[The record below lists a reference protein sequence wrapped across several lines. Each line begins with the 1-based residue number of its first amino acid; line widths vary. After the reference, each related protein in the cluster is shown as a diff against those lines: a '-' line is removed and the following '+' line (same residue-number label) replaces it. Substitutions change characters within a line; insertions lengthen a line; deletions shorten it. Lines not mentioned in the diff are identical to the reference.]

1 MKMLWNLLKKRK
13 ARGRMNEIDY
23 FQCEHCGFI
32 IDSLEVKYA
41 KINLLEYCPRCKDYP
56 QPFRH
61 ISIKEQTNEK

>member
-1 MKMLWNLLKKRK
+1 
-13 ARGRMNEIDY
+13 MNEIDY

-41 KINLLEYCPRCKDYP
+41 KINLLEYCPKCKDYP

-61 ISIKEQTNEK
+61 IIIKEQTNEQDV

>member
-1 MKMLWNLLKKRK
+1 MST
-13 ARGRMNEIDY
+13 IDY

-32 IDSLEVKYA
+32 IDPLEVKYA

-61 ISIKEQTNEK
+61 IIKEQTNERNRKDV